1 MERYPAWH
9 DDTVLDAAGRRTYPP
24 KHTTWEFPP
33 PPTSG
38 VRVVLAVLATVTGLV
53 AAGALVA
60 VVASAGSGDLPG
72 VIEDDALITTIAVEC
87 SLMTSTV
94 DMLPVYGTAQQQS
107 DTIRDQDR
115 AIRLMVD
122 GIRSDAA
129 AAIARDRPSEQ
140 WLDDWESLVV
150 ARERLARRLLR
161 EPNASLAVPVDGEG
175 DPVTE
180 RMAHVWLG
188 DAACEVPVTI
198 ASPDADAMSG

>member
-1 MERYPAWH
+1 VERYPAWH
-9 DDTVLDAAGRRTYPP
+9 DDTVLDAEGRRTYPP
-24 KHTTWEFPP
+24 ERNTWEFPP

-38 VRVVLAVLATVTGLV
+38 RRVAFAVLATVTGLV

-72 VIEDDALITTIAVEC
+72 VIDDDELLTTIAVEC

-94 DMLPVYGTAQQQS
+94 DVLPVYGTAQQQS

-122 GIRSDAA
+122 GIRDDAG

-161 EPNASLAVPVDGEG
+161 DPNASLVVPVDGDG

-180 RMAHVWLG
+180 RMADVWLG

-198 ASPDADAMSG
+198 GSPDADAMSG

>member
-1 MERYPAWH
+1 M
-9 DDTVLDAAGRRTYPP
+9 
-24 KHTTWEFPP
+24 
-33 PPTSG
+33 
-38 VRVVLAVLATVTGLV
+38 LAVLATVAGLV

-60 VVASAGSGDLPG
+60 VVASAGSGDLPK
-72 VIEDDALITTIAVEC
+72 VIEDDELITTIAVEC

-161 EPNASLAVPVDGEG
+161 EPNASLVVPVDGDG

-180 RMAHVWLG
+180 RMADVWLG
-188 DAACEVPVTI
+188 DAACEVPTTI
-198 ASPDADAMSG
+198 GSPDADALSG